1 MRIAGKLLL
10 GVVAVGGL
18 LAAIVVIVLWRSD
31 PPRSGREPVPGLSD
45 SAVVT
50 FDRFAIPHIDARS
63 DADAFAALGYL
74 HARERL
80 WQMELFRRAAEGRL
94 AEVLGPA
101 AVASDRYLRTLDIP
115 LAAERS
121 LAILPAATQAL
132 LAAYVRGVNR
142 WIAGRPRP
150 LPAEFQVLRFAP
162 EPWTARQSLEIARM
176 MAWDLV
182 NADFELEAARLAAK
196 VGRERV
202 RDLTPSCPDE
212 GPVIL
217 PDGAAHWDTLPGDRA
232 RLRPGPGRRAAP
244 AGTAAGGAPAPRHT
258 ASVAFVPSVLLS
270 ARDVPTVPA
279 LAREVLDGAA
289 LSRASNSWVIGP
301 SKTRSH
307 KPILANDPHLALRA
321 PSLWYLAAIASP
333 GFHVAGAT
341 VPGLPAVVLGHNA
354 RIAWGLTNVGVDD
367 VDFVIERLND
377 DSSAV
382 ETPDGWVEVDV
393 VRDTI
398 HVRGAP
404 AVPFTMRRTP
414 NGPLVDRNVPGEP
427 HTALAMHWNAH
438 DASDELTAILAVD
451 RARDWSSFSDALR
464 GFQVPEQ
471 NWIYADVDGNIG
483 YRMAGRVPV
492 RRSGDGSLPTPGW
505 TGEGHWDRYLAFEEL
520 PWTLNPP
527 EGFIVTANNRVVG
540 PSYPHLITR
549 NCEVP
554 YRAARIRQMLERGG
568 PFSQDDVRHLQLDT
582 LDLFAQWAKEPA
594 ARAAGAAGRPDLARV
609 LRAWDGTA
617 GADREEP
624 SLFYVWY
631 RTLQRMTLED
641 EAPGSVPNASVFQRW
656 MRAGTSPWFDDVRTP
671 QHEDFDTLAARAM
684 RAAIPVAAGV
694 RWGRIHTTL
703 SAHALGT
710 VKALD
715 AVLGLNIGPA
725 VRAGSPYTVDVAS
738 FGLRPPFVNTFAAS
752 FRQVV
757 DLAEPEGA
765 LMVITTGESGNPVS
779 RHYRDQV
786 QRWWNGE
793 LVHVPVRM
801 SGGAGTSTLTLVPA
815 P

>member
-1 MRIAGKLLL
+1 VRIATKVLLA
-10 GVVAVGGL
+10 VVAVGLL
-18 LAAIVVIVLWRSD
+18 LAAIVVMVLWRSD
-31 PPRSGREPVPGLSD
+31 PPRSGKEQVPGLSD
-45 SAVVT
+45 TATVT
-50 FDRFAIPHIDARS
+50 FDRFAIPHIAARS

-121 LAILPAATQAL
+121 LAILPPATQAL

-150 LPAEFQVLRFAP
+150 LPVEFQVLRFAP
-162 EPWTARQSLEIARM
+162 EPWAPRQSFEIARM
-176 MAWDLV
+176 IALDLV
-182 NADFELEAARLAAK
+182 NADFELDLARLAAK

-202 RDLTPSCPDE
+202 RELMPSYPDDA
-212 GPVIL
+212 PVVL
-217 PDGAAHWDTLPGDRA
+217 PEGAAHWDTLPGDRA
-232 RLRPGPGRRAAP
+232 LRRGGPGRRAVPSGP
-244 AGTAAGGAPAPRHT
+244 AASGGA
-258 ASVAFVPSVLLS
+258 ASAAAVPSVLLA
-270 ARDVPTVPA
+270 ARDLPTVPA
-279 LAREVLDGAA
+279 LAREILDGAA
-289 LSRASNSWVIGP
+289 MSRASNSWVIGP
-301 SKTRSH
+301 AKSKSG

-333 GFHVAGAT
+333 GFHVVGAT
-341 VPGLPAVVLGHNA
+341 IPGLPAVILGHNA

-382 ETPDGWVEVDV
+382 ETPSGWVEMDV
-393 VRDTI
+393 VRDSI

-404 AVPFTMRRTP
+404 AVPFTMRRSP
-414 NGPLVDRNVPGEP
+414 NGPLVERAVPGDA
-427 HTALAMHWNAH
+427 HTALAMRWNARE
-438 DASDELTAILAVD
+438 ASDELTALLALD
-451 RARDWSSFSDALR
+451 RAGDWASFSAAVR
-464 GFQVPEQ
+464 GVQVPEQ

-520 PWTLNPP
+520 PWALNPP

-549 NCEVP
+549 NWELP

-568 PFSQDDVRHLQLDT
+568 PFSQDDVRQLQMDT
-582 LDLFAQWAKEPA
+582 LDLFARWAKEPA
-594 ARAAGAAGRPDLARV
+594 ARAAEAAGRPDLARA

-617 GADREEP
+617 GGDREEP

-641 EAPGSVPNASVFQRW
+641 EAPGSVPSGSVLQRW

-671 QHEDFDTLAARAM
+671 QREDFDTLAARAM
-684 RAAIPVAAGV
+684 RAAIPEAAGI

-703 SAHALGT
+703 SPHALGT
-710 VKALD
+710 VKPLD

-725 VRAGSPYTVDVAS
+725 ARAGSLYTVDVAS
-738 FGLRPPFVNTFAAS
+738 FGLRPPFVNTHAAS

-757 DLAEPEGA
+757 DLAEPDGA

-793 LVHVPVRM
+793 LVHVPVRA
-801 SGGAGTSTLTLVPA
+801 SEGAGTSTLRLVPA

>member
-1 MRIAGKLLL
+1 MRIATKVLL
-10 GVVAVGGL
+10 GVVAVGVL
-18 LAAIVVIVLWRSD
+18 LAAIVVTVLWRSD
-31 PPRSGREPVPGLSD
+31 PPRGGKEPVPGLSD
-45 SAVVT
+45 TVVVT
-50 FDRFAIPHIDARS
+50 FDRFAIPHIAARS

-101 AVASDRYLRTLDIP
+101 AVSSDRFLRTLDIP

-121 LAILPAATQAL
+121 LAILPPATQEL

-150 LPAEFQVLRFAP
+150 LPVEFQVLRFAP
-162 EPWTARQSLEIARM
+162 EPWTPRQSLEIARL

-182 NADFELEAARLAAK
+182 NADFELDLARLAAK

-202 RDLTPSCPDE
+202 RDLMPSCPAE

-217 PDGAAHWDTLPGDRA
+217 PEGTAHWDTLPTDRA
-232 RLRPGPGRRAAP
+232 ARR
-244 AGTAAGGAPAPRHT
+244 GGAGLA
-258 ASVAFVPSVLLS
+258 AAVPSVLLA

-279 LAREVLDGAA
+279 LAREILDGAA
-289 LSRASNSWVIGP
+289 MSRASNSWVIGP
-301 SKTRSH
+301 SKSKSG

-333 GFHVAGAT
+333 GFRVVGAT
-341 VPGLPAVVLGHNA
+341 IPGLPAVVLGHNA
-354 RIAWGLTNVGVDD
+354 RIAWGATNVGVDD

-382 ETPDGWVEVDV
+382 ETPTGWVEMDV
-393 VRDTI
+393 VHDSI

-404 AVPFTMRRTP
+404 TVPFTMRRTP

-427 HTALAMHWNAH
+427 HTALAMHWNAQ
-438 DASDELTAILAVD
+438 DASDELTAILGID
-451 RARDWSSFSDALR
+451 RAGDWASFSAALR

-492 RRSGDGSLPTPGW
+492 RRSGEGSLPTPGW

-549 NCEVP
+549 NCELP

-568 PFSQDDVRHLQLDT
+568 PFSQDDVRHLQMDT

-594 ARAAGAAGRPDLARV
+594 AKAAEAAGRPDLAPA

-671 QHEDFDTLAARAM
+671 QREDFDTLAVRAM

-694 RWGRIHTTL
+694 RWGRVHTTL

-710 VKALD
+710 VKPLD

-725 VRAGSPYTVDVAS
+725 ARSGSPYTVDVAG

-752 FRQVV
+752 FRHVV
-757 DLAEPEGA
+757 DLAEPDGA

-786 QRWWNGE
+786 QRWWNGD
-793 LVHVPVRM
+793 LVHVPVRA
-801 SGGAGTSTLTLVPA
+801 SEGAGTSTLTLVPA

>member
-1 MRIAGKLLL
+1 MRIATKVLL
-10 GVVAVGGL
+10 GVVAVGAV
-18 LAAIVVIVLWRSD
+18 LAAIVVTVLWRSD
-31 PPRSGREPVPGLSD
+31 PPRSGQEPVPGLSD
-45 SAVVT
+45 TVTVT
-50 FDRFAIPHIDARS
+50 FDAFAIPHIAARS

-101 AVASDRYLRTLDIP
+101 AVSSDRYLRTLDIP

-121 LAILPAATQAL
+121 LAILPPATREL

-162 EPWTARQSLEIARM
+162 EPWTPRQSLEVARM
-176 MAWDLV
+176 IALDLV
-182 NADFELEAARLAAK
+182 NADFELDLARLAAK

-202 RDLTPSCPDE
+202 GDLMPSCGDD

-217 PDGAAHWDTLPGDRA
+217 PDGAARWDTLPADRV
-232 RLRPGPGRRAAP
+232 RRRAGSASAP
-244 AGTAAGGAPAPRHT
+244 
-258 ASVAFVPSVLLS
+258 VVPSVLL
-270 ARDVPTVPA
+270 AAGDVPTVPA
-279 LAREVLDGAA
+279 LAREILDGAA
-289 LSRASNSWVIGP
+289 LSRASNSWVIGSAK
-301 SKTRSH
+301 SKSG
-307 KPILANDPHLALRA
+307 KPILANDPHLGLRA

-333 GFHVAGAT
+333 GFHVVGT
-341 VPGLPAVVLGHNA
+341 TIPGLPAVVLGHNA
-354 RIAWGLTNVGVDD
+354 RIAWGATNVGVDD

-382 ETPDGWVEVDV
+382 ETPTGWVEMDV
-393 VRDTI
+393 VRDSI

-404 AVPFTMRRTP
+404 AVPFRMRRSP
-414 NGPLVDRNVPGEP
+414 NGPLVDRNVPGDA
-427 HTALAMHWNAH
+427 HTALAMRWNARE
-438 DASDELTAILAVD
+438 ASDELTALLAVN
-451 RARDWSSFSDALR
+451 RASDWASFSGALR
-464 GFQVPEQ
+464 GMQVPEQ
-471 NWIYADVDGNIG
+471 NWVYADVDGNTG

-492 RRSGDGSLPTPGW
+492 RHSGDGSLPTPGW

-549 NCEVP
+549 NCELR
-554 YRAARIRQMLERGG
+554 YRAERIRQMLDRGG
-568 PFSQDDVRHLQLDT
+568 PFSLDDVRQMQMDT

-594 ARAAGAAGRPDLARV
+594 ARAADAVGRPDLARA

-641 EAPGSVPNASVFQRW
+641 EAPGAVPSGSVLHRW

-671 QHEDFDTLAARAM
+671 QHEDFDTVAVRAM
-684 RAAIPVAAGV
+684 REAIPVAAGV
-694 RWGRIHTTL
+694 RWGRIHTTR
-703 SAHALGT
+703 SPHALGS
-710 VKALD
+710 VKPLD

-725 VRAGSPYTVDVAS
+725 ARAGSLYTVNVAS
-738 FGLRPPFVNTFAAS
+738 FGSRPPFVNTHAAS

-757 DLAEPEGA
+757 DLAEPDGA

-786 QRWWNGE
+786 RRWWNGE
-793 LVHVPVRM
+793 LVRVPVRA
-801 SGGAGTSTLTLVPA
+801 SEGAGTSTLKLVPA
-815 P
+815 PSQ

>member
-1 MRIAGKLLL
+1 MRRLAAKVLL
-10 GVVAVGGL
+10 GVVAVGVL
-18 LAAIVVIVLWRSD
+18 LAAIVVTVLWRSD
-31 PPRSGREPVPGLSD
+31 PPRGGKEPVPGLAD
-45 SAVVT
+45 TVAVT
-50 FDRFAIPHIDARS
+50 FDRFAIPHIAAGS

-80 WQMELFRRAAEGRL
+80 WQMELSRRAAEGRL

-101 AVASDRYLRTLDIP
+101 AVSSDRFLRTLDIP

-121 LAILPAATQAL
+121 LASLPPATQEL

-142 WIAGRPRP
+142 WITGRLRP
-150 LPAEFQVLRFAP
+150 LPVEFQVLRFAP
-162 EPWTARQSLEIARM
+162 EPWTPRQSLEIARM

-202 RDLTPSCPDE
+202 RDLMPSCPDE

-217 PDGAAHWDTLPGDRA
+217 PDGAAHWDTLPADRSKLRA
-232 RLRPGPGRRAAP
+232 RRTGPTSHAAHRARGDADV
-244 AGTAAGGAPAPRHT
+244 
-258 ASVAFVPSVLLS
+258 ASVPSVLLA
-270 ARDVPTVPA
+270 ARDVPTIPA
-279 LAREVLDGAA
+279 LAREILDGVA

-301 SKTRSH
+301 AKSKSG
-307 KPILANDPHLALRA
+307 KPILANDPHLTLRA

-333 GFHVAGAT
+333 GFHVVGAT
-341 VPGLPAVVLGHNA
+341 IPGLPAVILGHNA

-382 ETPDGWVEVDV
+382 ETPSGWVEMDV
-393 VRDTI
+393 VRDSI

-404 AVPFTMRRTP
+404 AVPFTMRRSP
-414 NGPLVDRNVPGEP
+414 NGPLVDRNVPGDP
-427 HTALAMHWNAH
+427 HTALAMHWNAQ
-438 DASDELTAILAVD
+438 DASDELTAILGVD
-451 RARDWSSFSDALR
+451 RAGDWASFSDALR

-492 RRSGDGSLPTPGW
+492 RHSGDGSLPTPGW
-505 TGEGHWDRYLAFEEL
+505 TGEGRWDRYLAFEEL

-527 EGFIVTANNRVVG
+527 DGFIVTANNRVVG
-540 PSYPHLITR
+540 QSYPHLITR
-549 NCEVP
+549 NCELR
-554 YRAARIRQMLERGG
+554 YRAERIRQMLERGG
-568 PFSQDDVRHLQLDT
+568 PFSQDDVRHMQMDT

-594 ARAAGAAGRPDLARV
+594 AKAAESAGRPDLARA
-609 LRAWDGTA
+609 LRAWDGTV

-641 EAPGSVPNASVFQRW
+641 EAPGAVPNAAVFQRW

-684 RAAIPVAAGV
+684 RAAIPEAAGI
-694 RWGRIHTTL
+694 RWGRLHTTL
-703 SAHALGT
+703 SAHALGR
-710 VKALD
+710 VKPLD

-725 VRAGSPYTVDVAS
+725 ARAGSPFTVDVAG

-752 FRQVV
+752 FRHVV
-757 DLAEPEGA
+757 DLAEPDGA

-793 LVHVPVRM
+793 LVHVPVRA
-801 SGGAGTSTLTLVPA
+801 SEGAGSSMLKLVPA

>member
-1 MRIAGKLLL
+1 MRIATKVLLV
-10 GVVAVGGL
+10 VVAVGVL
-18 LAAIVVIVLWRSD
+18 LAAIVVTVLWRSD
-31 PPRSGREPVPGLSD
+31 PPRGGKEPVPGLSD
-45 SAVVT
+45 TVAVT
-50 FDRFAIPHIDARS
+50 FDRFAIPHIAARS

-101 AVASDRYLRTLDIP
+101 AVSSDRYLRTLDIP

-121 LAILPAATQAL
+121 LAILPPASQAL

-142 WIAGRPRP
+142 WITGRPRP
-150 LPAEFQVLRFAP
+150 LPVEFQVLRFAP
-162 EPWTARQSLEIARM
+162 EPWTPRQSFEIARM
-176 MAWDLV
+176 IALDLV
-182 NADFELEAARLAAK
+182 NADFELELARLAAK

-202 RDLTPSCPDE
+202 RELMPSYPDD

-217 PDGAAHWDTLPGDRA
+217 PEGAAHWDTLPGDRA
-232 RLRPGPGRRAAP
+232 LRR
-244 AGTAAGGAPAPRHT
+244 AGTASSA
-258 ASVAFVPSVLLS
+258 VVPSVLL
-270 ARDVPTVPA
+270 AVRDLPTVPA
-279 LAREVLDGAA
+279 LAREILDGAA
-289 LSRASNSWVIGP
+289 MSHASNCWVLGP
-301 SKTRSH
+301 SKTKSG

-321 PSLWYLAAIASP
+321 PALWYLAAIASP
-333 GFHVAGAT
+333 GFHVVGAT
-341 VPGLPAVVLGHNA
+341 IPGFPAVVLGHNA
-354 RIAWGLTNVGVDD
+354 RIAWGVTNVGVDD

-382 ETPDGWVEVDV
+382 ETPGGWVELDV
-393 VRDTI
+393 VHDSI
-398 HVRGAP
+398 HVRGAA
-404 AVPFTMRRTP
+404 AVPFTMRRSPT
-414 NGPLVDRNVPGEP
+414 GPLVERNVPGDA
-427 HTALAMHWNAH
+427 HTALAMRWNARE
-438 DASDELTAILAVD
+438 ASDELTALLALN
-451 RARDWSSFSDALR
+451 RASDWASFSDAVR
-464 GFQVPEQ
+464 GVQVPEQ

-505 TGEGHWDRYLAFEEL
+505 TGEGHWDRYLAVEEL

-549 NCEVP
+549 NWELP
-554 YRAARIRQMLERGG
+554 YRAERIRQMLRAGG
-568 PFSQDDVRHLQLDT
+568 PFSQDDVRHLQMDT
-582 LDLFAQWAKEPA
+582 VDLFARWAKEPA
-594 ARAAGAAGRPDLARV
+594 ARAAESAGRPDLARA

-617 GADREEP
+617 GSDREEP

-631 RTLQRMTLED
+631 RTLQRMALED
-641 EAPGSVPNASVFQRW
+641 EAPGSVPSGSVLHRW

-671 QHEDFDTLAARAM
+671 QREDFDTLAARAM

-694 RWGRIHTTL
+694 RWGRLHTTL

-710 VKALD
+710 VKPLD

-725 VRAGSPYTVDVAS
+725 ARAGSPYTVDVAS
-738 FGLRPPFVNTFAAS
+738 FGSRLPYVNTFAAS

-757 DLAEPEGA
+757 DLAEPDGA

-793 LVHVPVRM
+793 LVHVPVRV
-801 SGGAGTSTLTLVPA
+801 SEGAGTSTLTLVPA
-815 P
+815 R